1 MKNEV
6 KCNKRLNAIYF
17 GWEQE
22 NSIFFLRFLSL
33 LELQIM
39 VHVVNENQLWK
50 KSVQI
55 KMVKIMK
62 IEFHSYKTTY
72 VVKWILHSAIS
83 LFCLLKCDLYS
94 INSSYKNKDFLSE
107 YLPTLHK
114 SF

>member
-1 MKNEV
+1 MIIHLVYAFRPSSSNIFFQDEHMKNEV

-55 KMVKIMK
+55 KMVEIMK
-62 IEFHSYKTTY
+62 IE
-72 VVKWILHSAIS
+72 
-83 LFCLLKCDLYS
+83 
-94 INSSYKNKDFLSE
+94 
-107 YLPTLHK
+107 
-114 SF
+114 